1 MSPDRD
7 HLILYAS
14 MYSDAR
20 REKFV
25 KKIKDMT
32 GAEKTKELQSL
43 IYNAFMDGMNL
54 AVEVSDLSQVDPRFE
69 DEPQ

>member
-14 MYSDAR
+14 MYSDDR

-54 AVEVSDLSQVDPRFE
+54 AVEVSDLSHVDPRFE
-69 DEPQ
+69 HEPQ